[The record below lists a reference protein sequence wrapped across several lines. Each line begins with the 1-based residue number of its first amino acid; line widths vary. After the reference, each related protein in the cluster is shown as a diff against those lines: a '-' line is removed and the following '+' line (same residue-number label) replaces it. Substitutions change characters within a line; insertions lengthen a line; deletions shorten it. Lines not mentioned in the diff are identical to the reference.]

1 MKRRLVQV
9 FILLFALWPLLHFGL
24 VVRYGVDPW
33 KLFGWGMYSVPGA
46 MKSLRLAVESD
57 QGQLLVIDPET
68 YSTREGRAALRF
80 VEYRRALGRLARPD
94 DLLQV
99 FFEERPELQSIVV
112 GLATLELDPDS
123 GHLVSALAYT
133 HFDRDGR
140 PIPFDPS
147 K

>member
-57 QGQLLVIDPET
+57 QGQLVVIDPET

-123 GHLVSALAYT
+123 GHLVSTLAYT